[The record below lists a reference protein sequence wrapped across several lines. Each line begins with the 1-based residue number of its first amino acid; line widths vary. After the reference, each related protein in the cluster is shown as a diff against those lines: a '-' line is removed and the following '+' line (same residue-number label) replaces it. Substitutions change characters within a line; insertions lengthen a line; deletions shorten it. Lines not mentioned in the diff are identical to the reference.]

1 MSDDELI
8 ELDTLLASPAFKNE
22 AMSVVELQGLFC
34 AIASGPEV
42 IDDEETWLSFA
53 LGEAPDYESPEQA
66 RRVAELMRRY
76 CEETA
81 QALAAGEPPQLVLA
95 NQSEEALAESYEAW
109 AGGYLDGMEMSEDE
123 WFEYAESDEEAEFL
137 VTHLWP
143 IDILSGLAAQEADEV
158 GDPWPPEGMTVE
170 ELIAD
175 ARDELAESVLALY
188 QFWRAKRPLQTIRRN
203 GDKVGRN
210 EPCPCGSGK
219 KYKQCCGKADG

>member
-1 MSDDELI
+1 MQDDELI
-8 ELDTLLASPAFKNE
+8 ELDTLLALPAFKNE

-42 IDDEETWLSFA
+42 VGEDVWLPFA
-53 LGEAPDYESPEQA
+53 LGENPEFESPEQQQ
-66 RRVAELMRRY
+66 RVADLMRRY

-81 QALAAGEPPQLVLA
+81 QRLAGGEPPQLVLA

-109 AGGYLDGMEMSEDE
+109 AGGYLDGMELSEDE

-143 IDILSGLAAQEADEV
+143 IDILSGLAAEEAEEV
-158 GDPWPPEGMTVE
+158 GDPWPPEGMTEDELVTDARE
-170 ELIAD
+170 ELS
-175 ARDELAESVLALY
+175 ESVLALY
-188 QFWRAKRPLQTIRRN
+188 RFWQAKRPPGTIRRN
-203 GDKVGRN
+203 GAKVGRN

-219 KYKQCCGKADG
+219 KYKQCCGREVA